1 MKQSNTELLNP
12 GFGCHGRVLDAVEA
26 AGSKG
31 IAKASC
37 GEGGI
42 DSKLAFAIFFAAH
55 AASGIL
61 PSSIVEPQESCKVV
75 SNLPYTE
82 VHTYNPG
89 LRSLHPFQQLGPKV
103 RRDSPVIVQPWL

>member
-1 MKQSNTELLNP
+1 
-12 GFGCHGRVLDAVEA
+12 
-26 AGSKG
+26 
-31 IAKASC
+31 
-37 GEGGI
+37 
-42 DSKLAFAIFFAAH
+42 
-55 AASGIL
+55 
-61 PSSIVEPQESCKVV
+61 VV